1 MEITFAD
8 GKKDKILL
16 AKSTNGGVDVP
27 CLFSG
32 ALEKDH
38 DSEVRL
44 LKDLTP
50 QYAAL
55 QVDVDG
61 CMSRAE
67 TIVEIHSIYVPCGFV
82 DLLLTKVNAASYI
95 YEHIFFRRTR
105 TF

>member
-50 QYAAL
+50 Q
-55 QVDVDG
+55 
-61 CMSRAE
+61 
-67 TIVEIHSIYVPCGFV
+67 H
-82 DLLLTKVNAASYI
+82 AASAGGRGRVQ
-95 YEHIFFRRTR
+95 EQC
-105 TF
+105 

>member
-16 AKSTNGGVDVP
+16 AKSKNGGVDVP

-38 DSEVRL
+38 DSEVIL
-44 LKDLTP
+44 FKLPNTP
-50 QYAAL
+50 LL

-82 DLLLTKVNAASYI
+82 DLLFTKVLIVSYI
-95 YEHIFFRRTR
+95 YEHIIFRRTR

>member
-38 DSEVRL
+38 DSEVIL
-44 LKDLTP
+44 FKLPNTP
-50 QYAAL
+50 
-55 QVDVDG
+55 
-61 CMSRAE
+61 
-67 TIVEIHSIYVPCGFV
+67 
-82 DLLLTKVNAASYI
+82 ASAGGRGRVQ
-95 YEHIFFRRTR
+95 EQC
-105 TF
+105 

>member
-38 DSEVRL
+38 DSEVIL
-44 LKDLTP
+44 F
-50 QYAAL
+50 Q
-55 QVDVDG
+55 
-61 CMSRAE
+61 E
-67 TIVEIHSIYVPCGFV
+67 
-82 DLLLTKVNAASYI
+82 
-95 YEHIFFRRTR
+95 
-105 TF
+105 

>member
-38 DSEVRL
+38 DSEVILFKLPNTTR
-44 LKDLTP
+44 P
-50 QYAAL
+50 FL

-61 CMSRAE
+61 CKSDAE

-82 DLLLTKVNAASYI
+82 DLLLTKVDQSLLYL
-95 YEHIFFRRTR
+95 
-105 TF
+105 